1 MTKEEFW
8 SKQYKSHIGK
18 MVGVC
23 YRYVGDWQVAEDL
36 AQDAFL
42 HAIEKSDT
50 YHAWGSFE
58 GWLKK
63 IAVNEALMYLR
74 NRPEMVEIGEEMAL
88 EDETDDKSQVLQA
101 AFSQE
106 EILETVSKLPVKQ
119 RIVFNLYA
127 VEHYSHAKIAETLGI
142 SAANSKVLL
151 SRARAELQQ
160 RLLVLAR
167 KKNKITHNT
176 P

>member
-1 MTKEEFW
+1 MKKAEFW

-18 MVGVC
+18 MIGVC

-63 IAVNEALMYLR
+63 IALNEALMYLR
-74 NRPEMVEIGEEMAL
+74 NQPETVAL
-88 EDETDDKSQVLQA
+88 EEGMAVEGPLADEPQEVKED
-101 AFSQE
+101 FSQE
-106 EILETVSKLPVKQ
+106 ELLEFIRQLPVKQ
-119 RIVFNLYA
+119 RTVFNLYA
-127 VEHYSHAKIAETLGI
+127 VEHWSHKQIAQKLDI
-142 SAANSKVLL
+142 SVANSKVLL
-151 SRARAELQQ
+151 SRARTELQGM
-160 RLLVLAR
+160 LAAKR
-167 KKNKITHNT
+167 IKKLRN
-176 P
+176 

>member
-1 MTKEEFW
+1 MKKADFW
-8 SKQYKSHIGK
+8 AKQYRSHISK

-23 YRYVGDWQVAEDL
+23 YRYVGDWQEAEDL

-42 HAIEKSDT
+42 HAIEKSGT

-74 NRPEMVEIGEEMAL
+74 NRPEMVEMDEGMAVEEASPEEPQEM
-88 EDETDDKSQVLQA
+88 QA

-106 EILETVSKLPVKQ
+106 ELLDAIRKLPVKQ
-119 RIVFNLYA
+119 RTVFNLYA
-127 VEHYSHAKIAETLGI
+127 VEHWSHKQIAKKLDV
-142 SAANSKVLL
+142 SVANSKVLL
-151 SRARAELQQ
+151 SRARAELQGM
-160 RLLVLAR
+160 LAAMR
-167 KKNKITHNT
+167 IKKLRN
-176 P
+176 